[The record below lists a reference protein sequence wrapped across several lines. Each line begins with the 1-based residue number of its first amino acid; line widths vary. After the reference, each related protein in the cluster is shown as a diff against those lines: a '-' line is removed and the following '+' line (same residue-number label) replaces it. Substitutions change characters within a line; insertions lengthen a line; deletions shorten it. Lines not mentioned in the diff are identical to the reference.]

1 MSLLVQALFSPPPT
15 AKAYRNRKYA
25 PNRRTSD
32 ARTNG
37 QSRYARDA
45 RRAHR
50 HRKRCSAPP
59 SACWYPRSVPAA
71 GRWGNNAY
79 LSSYLCDRARLSS
92 QRFDAILF
100 ISQSQSPS
108 QSSHPLPD
116 GRCGLSL
123 PVVSY
128 LPHPCLQRLRRTRYI
143 RRPDAVC
150 RLQWYMP
157 LPVPA

>member
-1 MSLLVQALFSPPPT
+1 MISREKIEQAKEMLGTTAFELMADEIPLEDVDKEKLVCKSPF
-15 AKAYRNRKYA
+15 K
-25 PNRRTSD
+25 
-32 ARTNG
+32 
-37 QSRYARDA
+37 
-45 RRAHR
+45 
-50 HRKRCSAPP
+50 
-59 SACWYPRSVPAA
+59 CWYPRSVPAA

-128 LPHPCLQRLRRTRYI
+128 IPHPCLQRLRRTRYI
-143 RRPDAVC
+143 SRPDAVC

>member
-1 MSLLVQALFSPPPT
+1 M
-15 AKAYRNRKYA
+15 
-25 PNRRTSD
+25 RRTAEHQMLEQMGKAGMLGMLV
-32 ARTNG
+32 ARTDIVNDVQRHHLRAG
-37 QSRYARDA
+37 ILVVYQPQAVGETMLIYLHTCVTGRDSLP
-45 RRAHR
+45 
-50 HRKRCSAPP
+50 KGLTQFC
-59 SACWYPRSVPAA
+59 
-71 GRWGNNAY
+71 
-79 LSSYLCDRARLSS
+79 
-92 QRFDAILF
+92 F